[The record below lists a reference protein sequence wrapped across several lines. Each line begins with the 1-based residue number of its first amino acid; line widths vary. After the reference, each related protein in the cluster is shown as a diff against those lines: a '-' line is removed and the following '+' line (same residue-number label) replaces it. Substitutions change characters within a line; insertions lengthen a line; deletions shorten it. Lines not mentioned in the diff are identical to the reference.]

1 MKKIILIISVICTMM
16 SCNNN
21 EVCDITC
28 VSQMRIN
35 NEQEIINTCEDLTGW
50 IAEDV
55 EQGLLDSEISESY
68 IHNLESIMIRQQE
81 IIDERNS

>member
-1 MKKIILIISVICTMM
+1 MKRVMLSVGVICTIM
-16 SCNNN
+16 SCNNK
-21 EVCDITC
+21 ERI
-28 VSQMRIN
+28 SQMRIT

-55 EQGLLDSEISESY
+55 EQGLLDGEISESY
-68 IHNLESIMIRQQE
+68 IHNLETIMIRQQE